1 MKQNTGTPK
10 KLFGNILG
18 FMIFAL
24 IYLSLDYLTPY
35 LKQSPVF
42 NGVMSAAGVVLLLI
56 LPLLSLI
63 DRRPMGLGE
72 WFQTVLGIFGC
83 TLLGLGMVLYGLS
96 FWFHGL
102 ETVVFVL
109 LGLCA
114 VISTVYVILL
124 LRADKKR
131 SSKKDVLVT

>member
-1 MKQNTGTPK
+1 MKLNISTPK

-42 NGVMSAAGVVLLLI
+42 NGVMSAAGVVLLLV
-56 LPLLSLI
+56 LPLLSLV
-63 DRRPMGLGE
+63 DRRPSGRGE

-83 TLLGLGMVLYGLS
+83 TLLDSVFYLS
-96 FWFHGL
+96 SPDCSFH
-102 ETVVFVL
+102 
-109 LGLCA
+109 
-114 VISTVYVILL
+114 S
-124 LRADKKR
+124 
-131 SSKKDVLVT
+131 